1 MAKTTVSVPVD
12 GGPVEAVATIET
24 VPYWTRSRRKTGN
37 IYLLAWKH
45 ADMIWD
51 VIPTLS
57 ATISAAAMEL
67 DTDSVQS
74 VDLFKQPSNP
84 AADEKMQPS
93 TPQRQGGV
101 RLHEFVSK
109 TVTIAVFGAEPTSCL
124 PASTC

>member
-37 IYLLAWKH
+37 IFLLAWKP
-45 ADMIWD
+45 ADVIWD
-51 VIPTLS
+51 VIPSLF
-57 ATISAAAMEL
+57 AVSAAAMEL

-74 VDLFKQPSNP
+74 VELFKQPSNP

-109 TVTIAVFGAEPTSCL
+109 TVSIAVFGAEPPSRS